1 MKKRL
6 FASICLLLAIS
17 ILLCACGTQVY
28 TVDVTGLT
36 NLTSNGDISIQ
47 EGQSYS
53 GKLTPAQY
61 HELPEAITV
70 TIGGTPLVSG
80 YTYDQETG
88 SFHIDAASIT
98 GNIAI
103 SAVAHESIVGTW
115 KTTLDITDHLD
126 QEMMSIGPEIA
137 TYYNFSDLTIDM
149 FFTFNDDMTCT
160 YEVDK
165 ASVTAMV
172 ESLNKSLRDGAYAM
186 LNDVLKAQG
195 VTISL
200 EEYLAITGTSF
211 DELSEELFGELN
223 ADELFDEISGSGGY
237 QIRDGH
243 LYLGD
248 TGTEKATEYEIVD
261 GTLTLSP
268 VETKNMDEAFRSLL
282 PLVFTRVK

>member
-115 KTTLDITDHLD
+115 KTTLDITDLLTQILID
-126 QEMMSIGPEIA
+126 EEPGAAAYFQ
-137 TYYNFSDLTIDM
+137 FSDLIIGIV
-149 FFTFNDDMTCT
+149 FTFNNDGTCAC
-160 YEVDK
+160 EVDK
-165 ASVTAMV
+165 ASITAME
-172 ESLNKSLRDGAYAM
+172 ESLVKSLRDGTRSM
-186 LNDVLKAQG
+186 LTDLFKAQG
-195 VTISL
+195 IAVSL
-200 EEYLAITGTSF
+200 DEYLASTGTSF
-211 DELSEELFGELN
+211 DYIFNEVFDGLDTDDLI
-223 ADELFDEISGSGGY
+223 ADFNDSGTY
-237 QIRDGH
+237 QLRDGL
-243 LYLGD
+243 LYLD
-248 TGTEKATEYEIVD
+248 GTDKDATKYEIVD
-261 GTLTLSP
+261 GTLTMSP
-268 VETKNMDEAFRSLL
+268 VDEENIGEEFGGLL

>member
-1 MKKRL
+1 
-6 FASICLLLAIS
+6 
-17 ILLCACGTQVY
+17 
-28 TVDVTGLT
+28 
-36 NLTSNGDISIQ
+36 
-47 EGQSYS
+47 
-53 GKLTPAQY
+53 
-61 HELPEAITV
+61 
-70 TIGGTPLVSG
+70 
-80 YTYDQETG
+80 
-88 SFHIDAASIT
+88 
-98 GNIAI
+98 
-103 SAVAHESIVGTW
+103 
-115 KTTLDITDHLD
+115 
-126 QEMMSIGPEIA
+126 
-137 TYYNFSDLTIDM
+137 M

-165 ASVTAMV
+165 ASVTATV

-268 VETKNMDEAFRSLL
+268 VETENIDEAFRSLL